1 MNRVRKAAAALKFNG
16 KNVDTS
22 LKDYL
27 ESVAYEDVASG
38 SSDTLS
44 IKLHNI
50 TRQWMKGWYPK
61 KGDTVE
67 GSIKLLNW
75 DKAGKTGKLFCGHF
89 TLDEIHFSG
98 NPMTASFDCVSAPAS
113 ESFKTRQRNKTWEN
127 ATIAE
132 IAGEIA
138 GRYSL
143 TLSYAG
149 AVIKI
154 KKLEQSESDSAFLY
168 GLCKDYGL
176 SMKVYKKKIV
186 IYDQTQIEQKSPV
199 CTISM
204 DDFVDNNWDAHDSL
218 YGVYSGARI
227 SYKDPDDDKETS
239 IYVGL
244 KAENAKGGRTLKMNV
259 SADSA
264 AEARRKAA
272 AQVNLSNEGATT
284 ISGTIWPNMKICA
297 GVTVNV
303 TDFGKF
309 NGKYFVDKS
318 TMELS
323 GDSGTS
329 QKIEMHKCQKRI
341 TA

>member
-1 MNRVRKAAAALKFNG
+1 MSRARKAEAALKFNG
-16 KNVDTS
+16 KNVDMF
-22 LKDYL
+22 LKGYL
-27 ESVAYEDVASG
+27 ESVTYEDVASE

-50 TRQWMKGWYPK
+50 TRQWMNAWYPR
-61 KGDTVE
+61 KGDAVE
-67 GSIKLLNW
+67 GSIKLLDW
-75 DKAGKTGKLFCGHF
+75 DKAGKDKKLFCGHF
-89 TLDEIHFSG
+89 TLHDVKFSG
-98 NPMTASFDCVSAPAS
+98 RPMTVSFDCASVPAS
-113 ESFKTRQRNKTWEN
+113 ESFKTRERSKTWEN
-127 ATIAE
+127 VAIAG

-143 TLSYAG
+143 ALSYAG
-149 AVIKI
+149 PAIKI

-186 IYDQTQIEQKSPV
+186 IYDQTQMELKSPA
-199 CTISM
+199 CTLSM
-204 DDFVDNNWDAHDSL
+204 DDFVDNNWEARDGL

-227 SYKDPDDDKETS
+227 SYKSPDDDKETS

-244 KAENAKGGRTLKMNV
+244 KAEDARGSRTLKINET
-259 SADSA
+259 ADSA
-264 AEARRKAA
+264 ADARRKAA

-284 ISGTIWPNMKICA
+284 ISGAIWPNIKICA
-297 GVTVNV
+297 GVTVKV

-318 TMELS
+318 TMEF
-323 GDSGTS
+323 GGSGTS
-329 QKIEMHKCQKRI
+329 QRIEMHKCQKRI

>member
-1 MNRVRKAAAALKFNG
+1 MNRVRKAVTTLKFNG

-44 IKLHNI
+44 VKLHNI
-50 TRQWMKGWYPK
+50 TKQWMKGWYPN
-61 KGDTVE
+61 KGDAVE

-75 DKAGKTGKLFCGHF
+75 DKAGNTKKLFFGQF
-89 TLDEIHFSG
+89 TLDDINFSG
-98 NPMTASFDCVSAPAS
+98 NPMMVSFDCVSAPAS
-113 ESFKTRQRNKTWEN
+113 ESFKTRERNKTWEN
-127 ATIAE
+127 ATIAG

-143 TLSYAG
+143 ALSYSG
-149 AVIKI
+149 STIKI
-154 KKLEQSESDSAFLY
+154 KKLEQSENDSAFLY
-168 GLCKDYGL
+168 GLCKEYGL
-176 SMKVYKKKIV
+176 AMKVYKKKIV
-186 IYDQTQIEQKSPV
+186 IYDQTQMEQKSPI

-204 DDFVDNNWDAHDSL
+204 DDFVDNNWDAHDGL

-244 KAENAKGGRTLKMNV
+244 KEENAKGSRTLKINV
-259 SADSA
+259 TADSVA
-264 AEARRKAA
+264 DARQKAA

-284 ISGTIWPNMKICA
+284 ISGTIWPNIKICA
-297 GVTVNV
+297 GVTVKV
-303 TDFGKF
+303 TEFGKLS
-309 NGKYFVDKS
+309 GKYFVDKS
-318 TMELS
+318 IIEMG

-341 TA
+341 MA

>member
-1 MNRVRKAAAALKFNG
+1 MSKPRKATTTLKFNG

-27 ESVAYEDVASG
+27 ESVSYEDVASG

-50 TRQWMKGWYPK
+50 TKQWMKGWYPK
-61 KGDTVE
+61 KGDAVE
-67 GSIKLLNW
+67 GSIKLLDW
-75 DKAGKTGKLFCGHF
+75 DKVGKDKKIFCGHF
-89 TLDEIHFSG
+89 TLDDVSFSG

-113 ESFKTRQRNKTWEN
+113 ESFKTRERNKTWEN
-127 ATIAE
+127 ATISG
-132 IAGEIA
+132 IAGESA

-143 TLSYAG
+143 SLSYSG
-149 AVIKI
+149 PSIKI
-154 KKLEQSESDSAFLY
+154 KKLEQSESDSEFLY
-168 GLCKDYGL
+168 KLCKDYGL

-186 IYDQTQIEQKSPV
+186 IYDQTQMEQKGPV
-199 CTISM
+199 CTLGM
-204 DDFVDNNWDAHDSL
+204 DDFVDNNWEARDSL

-244 KAENAKGGRTLKMNV
+244 KAENAKDSRTLRINET
-259 SADSA
+259 ADSA
-264 AEARRKAA
+264 ADARRKAA
-272 AQVNLSNEGATT
+272 AQVNLSNQDATT
-284 ISGTIWPNMKICA
+284 ISGTIWPNIKVCA
-297 GVTVNV
+297 GVTVKI

-318 TMELS
+318 TMEL
-323 GDSGTS
+323 GESGTS

>member
-1 MNRVRKAAAALKFNG
+1 MSKPRKATTTLKFNG

-27 ESVAYEDVASG
+27 ESVSYEDVASG

-50 TRQWMKGWYPK
+50 TKQWMKGWYPK
-61 KGDTVE
+61 KGDAVE
-67 GSIKLLNW
+67 GSIKLLDW
-75 DKAGKTGKLFCGHF
+75 DKVGKDKKIFCGHF
-89 TLDEIHFSG
+89 TLDDVSFSG

-113 ESFKTRQRNKTWEN
+113 ESFKTRERNKTWEN
-127 ATIAE
+127 ATISG
-132 IAGEIA
+132 IAGESA

-143 TLSYAG
+143 SLSYSG
-149 AVIKI
+149 PSIKI
-154 KKLEQSESDSAFLY
+154 KKLEQSESDSEFLY
-168 GLCKDYGL
+168 KLCKDYGL

-186 IYDQTQIEQKSPV
+186 IYDQTQMEQKSPV
-199 CTISM
+199 CTLGM
-204 DDFVDNNWDAHDSL
+204 DDFVDNNWEARDSL

-244 KAENAKGGRTLKMNV
+244 KAENAKGSRTLRINET
-259 SADSA
+259 ADSA
-264 AEARRKAA
+264 ADARRKAA
-272 AQVNLSNEGATT
+272 AQVNLSNQDATT
-284 ISGTIWPNMKICA
+284 ISGTIWPNIKVCA
-297 GVTVNV
+297 GVTVKI

-318 TMELS
+318 TMEL
-323 GDSGTS
+323 GESGTS
-329 QKIEMHKCQKRI
+329 QKIEMHTCQQRI

>member
-1 MNRVRKAAAALKFNG
+1 MRRARKAATTLKFNG

-27 ESVAYEDVASG
+27 ESVTYEDVASG

-44 IKLHNI
+44 VKLHNI

-61 KGDTVE
+61 KGDAVE
-67 GSIKLLNW
+67 GSIKLLDW
-75 DKAGKTGKLFCGHF
+75 DKTGKNRKLFCGYF
-89 TLDEIHFSG
+89 TLDDISFSG

-113 ESFKTRQRNKTWEN
+113 ESFKTRERNKTWEN
-127 ATIAE
+127 VTISG
-132 IAGEIA
+132 IAGQIA
-138 GRYSL
+138 DRYSL
-143 TLSYAG
+143 TLSYSG
-149 AVIKI
+149 PAVRI
-154 KKLEQSESDSAFLY
+154 KKLEQSENDSAFLY
-168 GLCKDYGL
+168 GLCRDYGL

-186 IYDQTQIEQKSPV
+186 IYDQTQMELKSPV

-204 DDFVDNNWDAHDSL
+204 DDFVDNWDAHDGL

-227 SYKDPDDDKETS
+227 SYKDPDDDQETS

-244 KAENAKGGRTLKMNV
+244 KAEKAKGSRTLKINQT
-259 SADSA
+259 ADSVA
-264 AEARRKAA
+264 DARRKAA

-284 ISGTIWPNMKICA
+284 ISGTIWPNIKICA
-297 GVTVNV
+297 GVTVKV
-303 TDFGKF
+303 TEFGKF

-318 TMELS
+318 TMEIS
-323 GDSGTS
+323 GESGTS

>member
-1 MNRVRKAAAALKFNG
+1 MSRPRKAVTTLKFNG

-27 ESVAYEDVASG
+27 ESVSYEDVASG

-44 IKLHNI
+44 ISLHNI
-50 TRQWMKGWYPK
+50 DKQWMKGWYPK
-61 KGDTVE
+61 KGDAVE
-67 GSIKLLNW
+67 GSIKFLDW
-75 DKAGKTGKLFCGHF
+75 DKTGKNKKIFCGHF
-89 TLDEIHFSG
+89 TLDDVSFSG

-113 ESFKTRQRNKTWEN
+113 EAFKTRERNKTWEN
-127 ATIAE
+127 VTIRE
-132 IAGEIA
+132 IAAEIA

-143 TLSYAG
+143 SLSYQASE
-149 AVIKI
+149 IKL
-154 KKLEQSESDSAFLY
+154 KKIEQSDNDSSFLY
-168 GLCKDYGL
+168 SLCKDYGL

-186 IYDQTQIEQKSPV
+186 IYDQTQMEQKAPV
-199 CTISM
+199 CTLGM

-244 KAENAKGGRTLKMNV
+244 KSEKAKGSRTLKINQT
-259 SADSA
+259 ADSVA
-264 AEARRKAA
+264 DARRKAA

-284 ISGTIWPNMKICA
+284 ISGTIWPDIKICA
-297 GVTVNV
+297 GVTVKV
-303 TDFGKF
+303 TDFGKL

-318 TMELS
+318 TMEL

>member
-1 MNRVRKAAAALKFNG
+1 MSKPRKATTTLKFNG

-27 ESVAYEDVASG
+27 ESISYVDVASG

-50 TRQWMKGWYPK
+50 TKQWMKGWYPK
-61 KGDTVE
+61 KGDAVE
-67 GSIKLLNW
+67 GSIKLLDW
-75 DKAGKTGKLFCGHF
+75 DKVGKDKKIFCGHF
-89 TLDEIHFSG
+89 TLDDVSFSG

-113 ESFKTRQRNKTWEN
+113 ESFKTRERNKTWEN
-127 ATIAE
+127 ATISG
-132 IAGEIA
+132 IAGEVA

-143 TLSYAG
+143 SLSYSG
-149 AVIKI
+149 PSIKI
-154 KKLEQSESDSAFLY
+154 KKLEQSESDSEFLY
-168 GLCKDYGL
+168 KLCKDYGL

-186 IYDQTQIEQKSPV
+186 IYDQTQMEQKGPV
-199 CTISM
+199 CTLGM
-204 DDFVDNNWDAHDSL
+204 DDFVDNNWEARDSL

-244 KAENAKGGRTLKMNV
+244 KAENAKDSRTLRINET
-259 SADSA
+259 ADSA
-264 AEARRKAA
+264 ADARRKAA
-272 AQVNLSNEGATT
+272 AQVNLSNQDATT
-284 ISGTIWPNMKICA
+284 ISGTIWPNIKVCA
-297 GVTVNV
+297 GVTVKI

-318 TMELS
+318 TMEL
-323 GDSGTS
+323 GESGTS

>member
-1 MNRVRKAAAALKFNG
+1 MSKPRKATTTLKFNG

-27 ESVAYEDVASG
+27 ESVSYEDVASG

-50 TRQWMKGWYPK
+50 TKQWMKGWYPK
-61 KGDTVE
+61 KGDAVE
-67 GSIKLLNW
+67 GSIKLLDW
-75 DKAGKTGKLFCGHF
+75 DKVVKDKKIFCGHF
-89 TLDEIHFSG
+89 TLDDVSFSG

-113 ESFKTRQRNKTWEN
+113 ESFKTRERNKTWEN
-127 ATIAE
+127 ATISG

-143 TLSYAG
+143 SLSYSG
-149 AVIKI
+149 PSIKL
-154 KKLEQSESDSAFLY
+154 KKLEQSESDSEFLY
-168 GLCKDYGL
+168 KLCKDYGL

-186 IYDQTQIEQKSPV
+186 IYDQTQMEQKGPV
-199 CTISM
+199 CTLGM
-204 DDFVDNNWDAHDSL
+204 DDFVDNNWEARDSL

-244 KAENAKGGRTLKMNV
+244 KAENAKGSRTLKINQT
-259 SADSA
+259 ADSA
-264 AEARRKAA
+264 ADAKRKAA
-272 AQVNLSNEGATT
+272 AQVNLSNQDATT
-284 ISGTIWPNMKICA
+284 ISGTIWPNIKVCA
-297 GVTVNV
+297 GVTVKI

-318 TMELS
+318 TMEL

-329 QKIEMHKCQKRI
+329 QRIEMHKCQKRI